1 MYFGGAAKLCGGDG
15 CTTPVSITDEL
26 CGDCAMKAAREA
38 AVLRLYVTD
47 GLARLEAYLGRWAE
61 FEAAYGPN

>member
-1 MYFGGAAKLCGGDG
+1 MYFGGMTKPCGGEG
-15 CTTPVSITDEL
+15 CTAPISISDEL

-38 AVLRLYVTD
+38 ASLKLYVSD
-47 GLARLEAYLGRWAE
+47 GLEQLDGYLGLWAA